1 MHVTEFNNNTILVL
15 SCVTN
20 MFSAK
25 EILEKCVMGKN

>member
-15 SCVTN
+15 SYVKN
-20 MFSAK
+20 MFSSK